1 MAALA
6 AGYAHLEGTIPP
18 DLIQLAADA
27 ISSGK
32 LRTTI
37 HTLKHHEFEVPNVC
51 YSICD
56 YFMATFNLEPIKALL
71 HYLPADTLP
80 QPLRPFRIGQFQE
93 TTGPSPGEAFSERTT
108 HVYVTIAITDL
119 KPVNGAYIFLE
130 GSHRL
135 QDPKAKTRCDVAPMR
150 LLAGRAEAWCGNL
163 SYTYLTGGGG
173 SFITLVFEKPI

>member
-6 AGYAHLEGTIPP
+6 AGYARLEGTIPP

-32 LRTTI
+32 LKTTV
-37 HTLKHHEFEVPNVC
+37 HKLKYHEFEVPGVC

-71 HYLPADTLP
+71 HYLPDDTLP
-80 QPLRPFRIGQFQE
+80 QPQRPLRIGKFHK
-93 TTGPSPGEAFSERTT
+93 TTGPSPSEAFNEHTT

-130 GSHRL
+130 GSHLL
-135 QDPKAKTRCDVAPMR
+135 QDPKEKAICDVAPMI
-150 LLAGRAEAWCGNL
+150 LLAGRAEAWCGDL